1 MSPDS
6 SSSTTAALP
15 HHEIAW
21 LGSPAPESKSVPTLI
36 LLHGYGSNEK
46 DLISLVPAVRMFLPG
61 VNARVIAVRASHPAP
76 GRTRGFSWFPGSVTV
91 QPSSAAIGAT
101 ADAVAAVI
109 RRYAHKA
116 IVLGFSQGMCT
127 AITVLRRHPELVTA
141 LVGLSGFMF
150 DDDHPGDPALAVGA
164 ATGAGVP
171 AFAGYDPGD
180 PVVPGVANRWA
191 MTFLRTH
198 SDLEEH
204 TYPGMGHSVSM
215 PEIKDLAVF
224 LRRVLIQPAS

>member
-1 MSPDS
+1 
-6 SSSTTAALP
+6 
-15 HHEIAW
+15 
-21 LGSPAPESKSVPTLI
+21 
-36 LLHGYGSNEK
+36 
-46 DLISLVPAVRMFLPG
+46 
-61 VNARVIAVRASHPAP
+61 
-76 GRTRGFSWFPGSVTV
+76 
-91 QPSSAAIGAT
+91 
-101 ADAVAAVI
+101 
-109 RRYAHKA
+109 
-116 IVLGFSQGMCT
+116 
-127 AITVLRRHPELVTA
+127 
-141 LVGLSGFMF
+141 
-150 DDDHPGDPALAVGA
+150 
-164 ATGAGVP
+164 GAGVP